1 MDAAIN
7 NGVFNKSLGFK
18 MTLINSMNQFAFK
31 LFKMFASRH
40 QHDSKNMCFSPL
52 EVFNSLVMLLVG
64 AKGMTETQLEDM
76 LCLKDFNQPTKY
88 KELINLIKWIIKSNH
103 EIMVYGTV
111 IYVDHRMK
119 LRPEYLEK
127 VKSIFEIKPK
137 PIDFSKINEAI
148 YMINKD
154 AYEMTDGVIEGVI
167 SHKDL
172 QDDDSQV
179 KLVIFNA
186 VFFRGYWLFKFGDI
200 HKEQF
205 HYGSGSK
212 TVQIDMMSHLGYH
225 RYYYDEQ
232 LQAQTVS
239 IAYASSDIRMV
250 LIMPES
256 ITTEAITLVDKL
268 NADKLLQLF
277 WNLQNQ
283 PKSLTELTIPRF
295 ALEAHKV
302 SLQRSVKQ
310 MGARSIYDPETAQLN
325 GICANDQ
332 RIHLTKLVHK
342 AFILVDERGSHQ
354 YTSKVCSCFH
364 VLPSINQSIHNNLIM
379 IIYSSRQQQQPHTQ
393 SHETSRFVKQKQ
405 IENADTTQSLSL
417 SKEHSENKRVKFK
430 ANHPFIFLILDKIT
444 GVVCFMGVFADP
456 TQILEVV
463 REQDLS
469 NEEITQL
476 LAESDQKSFLDN
488 ISIDS
493 TSSSQS

>member
-179 KLVIFNA
+179 KLVISNA

-354 YTSKVCSCFH
+354 YTSK
-364 VLPSINQSIHNNLIM
+364 
-379 IIYSSRQQQQPHTQ
+379 
-393 SHETSRFVKQKQ
+393 

>member
-179 KLVIFNA
+179 KLVISNA

-354 YTSKVCSCFH
+354 YTSK
-364 VLPSINQSIHNNLIM
+364 
-379 IIYSSRQQQQPHTQ
+379 